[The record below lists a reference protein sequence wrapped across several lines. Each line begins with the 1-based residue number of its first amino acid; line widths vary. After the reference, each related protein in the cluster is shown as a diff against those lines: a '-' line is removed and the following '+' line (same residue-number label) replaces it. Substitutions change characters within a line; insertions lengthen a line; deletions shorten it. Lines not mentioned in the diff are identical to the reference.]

1 MIYFTI
7 DELRVIMKA
16 LNSNKHRIMN
26 RVRRYGLKCASGEQ
40 SELDTVIY
48 RMRLQNIE
56 ELDALMAKIENHL
69 TSED

>member
-40 SELDTVIY
+40 SELDTFIY

-56 ELDALMAKIENHL
+56 ELDALMEKIQEHL
-69 TSED
+69 ASEE

>member
-48 RMRLQNIE
+48 RMRL
-56 ELDALMAKIENHL
+56 
-69 TSED
+69 

>member
-1 MIYFTI
+1 MIYLTI

-16 LNSNKHRIMN
+16 LSSNKHRIMN

>member
-7 DELRVIMKA
+7 DDLRVIMKA

-56 ELDALMAKIENHL
+56 ELDALMEKIQEHL
-69 TSED
+69 ASEE

>member
-69 TSED
+69 TSEE

>member
-56 ELDALMAKIENHL
+56 GLDALMAKIENHL

>member
-48 RMRLQNIE
+48 RMRMQNIE

>member
-56 ELDALMAKIENHL
+56 ELDALMEKIYEHL
-69 TSED
+69 ASEE

>member
-56 ELDALMAKIENHL
+56 ELDAIMEKIQKHL
-69 TSED
+69 ASEE

>member
-56 ELDALMAKIENHL
+56 ELDDLMAKIENHL

>member
-48 RMRLQNIE
+48 RIRLQNIE

>member
-7 DELRVIMKA
+7 DELRLIMKA

>member
-1 MIYFTI
+1 
-7 DELRVIMKA
+7 MKA

>member
-56 ELDALMAKIENHL
+56 ELDALMEKIQEHIA
-69 TSED
+69 SEE

>member
-56 ELDALMAKIENHL
+56 ELDALMAKIQEHL
-69 TSED
+69 ASEE

>member
-56 ELDALMAKIENHL
+56 ELDALMEKIQEHL
-69 TSED
+69 ASEE

>member
-1 MIYFTI
+1 MIYFTN

-56 ELDALMAKIENHL
+56 ELDALMANIENHL

>member
-40 SELDTVIY
+40 SDLDTVIY

>member
-56 ELDALMAKIENHL
+56 ELDALMEKIQEHL
-69 TSED
+69 SSDE

>member
-56 ELDALMAKIENHL
+56 ELDALIAKIENHL

>member
-1 MIYFTI
+1 MIYFKI

>member
-69 TSED
+69 TSEN

>member
-16 LNSNKHRIMN
+16 LNSNKHRVMN
-26 RVRRYGLKCASGEQ
+26 RIRRYGLKCASGEQ